1 MGPLLLE
8 NHVLHP
14 RDDCIGV
21 MGGMIIQSPSNSI
34 VWAQTILTMLL
45 QIQSPL
51 ELDGYNKLE

>member
-45 QIQSPL
+45 QIQNPL
-51 ELDGYNKLE
+51 TIINWNK